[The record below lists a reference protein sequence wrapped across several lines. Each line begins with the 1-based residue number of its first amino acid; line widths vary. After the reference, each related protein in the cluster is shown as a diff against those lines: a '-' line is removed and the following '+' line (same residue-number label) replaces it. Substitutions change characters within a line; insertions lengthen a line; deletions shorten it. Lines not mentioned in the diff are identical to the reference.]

1 MRLYLNQMR
10 DVQQTKNAFKIVW
23 RSLKT
28 HCAASELREPPD
40 CSKPVLIEMMNEQG
54 FEFINLRTIKLKLR
68 SGNYNSTLSIADDV
82 TKMCQ
87 IYKRLLFE
95 DSFKVNSINLFEQYF
110 NSMMGL
116 YNIANQ
122 QLMIPPEPL
131 SPSSIPE
138 AVKEFNAP
146 VHQAHAKQLSP
157 KQANGQTP
165 QSNAQAAQ
173 LVSQL
178 NNRNMKTQ
186 VRSD

>member
-1 MRLYLNQMR
+1 
-10 DVQQTKNAFKIVW
+10 
-23 RSLKT
+23 
-28 HCAASELREPPD
+28 
-40 CSKPVLIEMMNEQG
+40 MMNEQG

-146 VHQAHAKQLSP
+146 VH
-157 KQANGQTP
+157 
-165 QSNAQAAQ
+165 
-173 LVSQL
+173 
-178 NNRNMKTQ
+178 
-186 VRSD
+186 